1 MRVRVASAGTG
12 KTTRL
17 VARFLE
23 AIQAGTPLRRI
34 AGVTFT
40 RAAAAELRERVGEGL
55 DVLLEQGRY
64 LDLVALDPDARPAV
78 ERARRERDGATL
90 TTIHGFMAL
99 GLRLSAPRLGLDPAF
114 GTLPPWEAQATFD
127 EEFAGVLLLA
137 EDPEHPLHGPATR
150 LAGRAAERAGI
161 LFRQRS
167 LAPTLT
173 PADGDADAADLL
185 ALYRAAYARY
195 QARIGAARLA
205 PSEIERRALALV
217 EVPEARARLA
227 ARAPHVIVDE
237 YQDVN
242 PVQGRFFAALED
254 AGVEVE
260 VVGDPKQSIYGFR
273 QADVEV
279 FRAALAAGEALQP
292 LTHTRR
298 HAVLVTRFL
307 NALTR
312 SLAGRGEGFGPDEAP
327 AVQAAGAQADVHGRV
342 EIHWATGAP
351 RLDDLRP
358 HEAAVLA
365 DRLRAAHERDA
376 IPWSDMAVLARNY
389 AGLERVRTALAAHGV
404 PAVLRQGRGY
414 YERSEI
420 RDLVHALRVGIDP
433 TGPSLAPWLRGPFGG
448 MTPDAIDAVVRAE
461 DPVAALRD
469 GHPHVAERV
478 DATGDA
484 VRAGPLGALRR
495 LLREPFLD
503 GERFVDRLD
512 ARQRDNV
519 DALLFEVAER
529 PPGELE
535 VLLERLD
542 LLSRRAK
549 EAGDVPAD
557 GDGVTLITVHGS
569 KGLEWPLVAVA
580 DVGAQGGGRP
590 DPLHV
595 VDGVVHLPGG
605 PGFDAARAADL
616 ERARQEGSRLLYVAA
631 SRART
636 VLILTGS
643 VPDRGPQGWAA
654 SLAAMR
660 VGPDAAPRDED
671 GIVLAVH
678 PLPEDG
684 GGPPAAAPPSSTPP
698 SSAPPS
704 SADAEDVSREGGPA
718 GAPLA
723 EAPWTRA
730 AFPEGE
736 LPPVESPSRVRG
748 DADDEPPSP
757 SAPRASGDVEPP
769 AEPLA
774 PGAAHEAGRLPGQAV
789 AVGTLLHDAIRRDA
803 DPDDDAEMDL
813 LRAQEVMFPYAPD
826 EQARLLE
833 EVRAMLRTY
842 RGLLGGPLP
851 PLEARTRDLREWPVV
866 LPDGR
871 QVWQGV
877 IDRLYLVDGVWT
889 LDDYKTDRTMRPG
902 RYAFQLATYRE
913 AVRRALG
920 VDPVAR
926 LVNLRDG
933 ATYPF
938 DPADLDAAWA
948 ARPGGGQPTST
959 TSGSGVGSSRSDA
972 L

>member
-23 AIQAGTPLRRI
+23 AIQGGTPLRRI

-55 DVLLEQGRY
+55 DVLLEEGRY
-64 LDLVALDPDARPAV
+64 LDLVRLDPAAREAV

-90 TTIHGFMAL
+90 TTIHGFMAS
-99 GLRLSAPRLGLDPAF
+99 GLRLSAPQLGLDPAF

-127 EEFAGVLLLA
+127 EEFAAVLLLA

-150 LAGRAAERAGI
+150 LAGRAAALAGV

-167 LAPTLT
+167 LAPTLA
-173 PADGDADAADLL
+173 PAPDDADAADLL
-185 ALYRAAYARY
+185 ALYRAAYGRY

-205 PSEIERRALALV
+205 PAEIERRALAMV
-217 EVPEARARLA
+217 EVPAARARLA
-227 ARAPHVIVDE
+227 ARAPLVIVDE

-242 PVQGRFFAALED
+242 PVQGRFFAALEA

-279 FRAALAAGEALQP
+279 FRTALAHGEALEP
-292 LTHTRR
+292 LTRTRR
-298 HAVLVTRFL
+298 HAALVTRFL

-312 SLAGRGEGFGPDEAP
+312 TLAGRGEGFGPDEAP
-327 AVQAAGAQADVHGRV
+327 PVEPAGAQADVHGRV
-342 EIHWATGAP
+342 EIHWVTGAP
-351 RLDDLRP
+351 RLPDLRP

-365 DRLRAAHERDA
+365 ERLRVAHERDA

-389 AGLERVRTALAAHGV
+389 AGLERVREALAAHGV

-420 RDLVHALRVGIDP
+420 RDLVHALRVGIEP

-448 MTPDAIDAVVRAE
+448 RTPDAIDAIVRAE
-461 DPVAALRD
+461 DPLAVLREAHPDVAARL
-469 GHPHVAERV
+469 
-478 DATGDA
+478 DATREA

-519 DALLFEVAER
+519 DALLFEIAER
-529 PPGELE
+529 PPGALE

-549 EAGDVPAD
+549 EAGDVPAE
-557 GDGVTLITVHGS
+557 GEGVTLVTVHGS

-590 DPLHV
+590 EPLHV
-595 VDGVVHLPGG
+595 VDGAVHLPGG
-605 PGFDAARAADL
+605 PGFDAAREADL
-616 ERARQEGSRLLYVAA
+616 QRARQEASRLLYVAA

-643 VPDRGPQGWAA
+643 VPERGPQGWAA

-660 VGPDAAPRDED
+660 VGPDAAPRDAD
-671 GIVLAVH
+671 GILLAVH
-678 PLPEDG
+678 PLPADG
-684 GGPPAAAPPSSTPP
+684 ASPPVAADAPP
-698 SSAPPS
+698 
-704 SADAEDVSREGGPA
+704 EGEA
-718 GAPLA
+718 APLA

-730 AFPEGE
+730 AFPAGD

-748 DADDEPPSP
+748 AEDGGGGAAEQPAALGTP
-757 SAPRASGDVEPP
+757 SAPAAEDGP
-769 AEPLA
+769 AEPIP
-774 PGAAHEAGRLPGQAV
+774 PGAAREEGRLPGQAV

-803 DPDDDAEMDL
+803 DPDDAVEMDL
-813 LRAQEVMFPYAPD
+813 LRAQEVMFPYEPD

-851 PLEARTRDLREWPVV
+851 PLEARERDLREWPVV
-866 LPDGR
+866 LPDGA

-877 IDRLYLVDGVWT
+877 IDRLYLADGTWT
-889 LDDYKTDRTMRPG
+889 LDDYKTDRTMHPG

-948 ARPGGGQPTST
+948 ARPG
-959 TSGSGVGSSRSDA
+959 A
-972 L
+972 